1 MELYSYGNIELLTS
15 TWKYPNN
22 SMYELYN
29 GETHCYK
36 PCYELNVLALGANL
50 MLLEKYYVESI
61 LIFLSVDIFG
71 QVVTNLPYR
80 HIITSYLPLYAIV
93 YLPKSLIPYWNKLY
107 PDKL

>member
-61 LIFLSVDIFG
+61 LIFLSVDILG
-71 QVVTNLPYR
+71 QFVSTSPSGHTLTSSLP
-80 HIITSYLPLYAIV
+80 
-93 YLPKSLIPYWNKLY
+93 
-107 PDKL
+107 